1 MIANLIFTKNFTLT
15 AILFASLVRK
25 KNLTKTARNGM
36 KEMSSVS
43 SSVAGAPSL
52 IAVSVK
58 QSAAAGNKLRE
69 DQEMTKE
76 MKEYL
81 LEQREVNRKA
91 WQAMKDL
98 GNIRMMDIY
107 DGKEKMINELLEKF
121 DEQS

>member
-1 MIANLIFTKNFTLT
+1 
-15 AILFASLVRK
+15 
-25 KNLTKTARNGM
+25 
-36 KEMSSVS
+36 
-43 SSVAGAPSL
+43 
-52 IAVSVK
+52 
-58 QSAAAGNKLRE
+58 
-69 DQEMTKE
+69 MTKE

-121 DEQS
+121 DEESQHRIERQPLGLSLNEADGGRKPASNSERGRQI

>member
-1 MIANLIFTKNFTLT
+1 
-15 AILFASLVRK
+15 
-25 KNLTKTARNGM
+25 
-36 KEMSSVS
+36 
-43 SSVAGAPSL
+43 
-52 IAVSVK
+52 
-58 QSAAAGNKLRE
+58 
-69 DQEMTKE
+69 MTKE